1 MEQGR
6 LPRPRSAP
14 GCLPGPSEGLGA
26 RLRTLEHR
34 LGGLLAGSPWPQ
46 ERASGRR
53 PNVKTFFSAVAAQE
67 EETRQL
73 DKRRKEVDRQL
84 QNTRQRMVELEETRE
99 QRRLDAVRR
108 GLSKAR
114 IVEQSQHELEGLI
127 DLAAARTMVRLQ
139 GGDGRDVQEENR
151 LKMLDE
157 KNALLREKAEER
169 ARCKKARPPC
179 DPPLISP

>member
-1 MEQGR
+1 
-6 LPRPRSAP
+6 
-14 GCLPGPSEGLGA
+14 
-26 RLRTLEHR
+26 
-34 LGGLLAGSPWPQ
+34 
-46 ERASGRR
+46 
-53 PNVKTFFSAVAAQE
+53 
-67 EETRQL
+67 
-73 DKRRKEVDRQL
+73 
-84 QNTRQRMVELEETRE
+84 MVELEETRE

-139 GGDGRDVQEENR
+139 GGDGKDVQEENR

-157 KNALLREKAEER
+157 KNARLREKAEER

-179 DPPLISP
+179 DLPLISL